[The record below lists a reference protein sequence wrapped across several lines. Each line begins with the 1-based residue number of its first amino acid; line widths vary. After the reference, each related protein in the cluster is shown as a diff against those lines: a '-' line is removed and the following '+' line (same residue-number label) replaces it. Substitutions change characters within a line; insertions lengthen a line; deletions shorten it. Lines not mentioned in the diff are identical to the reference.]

1 MQLNPVQLHHLKPA
15 QILPEQ
21 SHKNTQINIRSDISY
36 MLLNRNKLKNVLVV
50 LGKKCK
56 LLHWI
61 GSGEIVAETEIEC
74 TDPQTSVHH
83 MVLGPDHWK
92 IAVKKILVSKVNL
105 YRPTSDL
112 HKLEDARGF

>member
-1 MQLNPVQLHHLKPA
+1 MILYIFYICRTTLWKTEMHHILK
-15 QILPEQ
+15 
-21 SHKNTQINIRSDISY
+21 KKYRSTKCKKK
-36 MLLNRNKLKNVLVV
+36 KLYDLVHLFV
-50 LGKKCK
+50 FYIGKKCK

-61 GSGEIVAETEIEC
+61 GSGEIVVETEIEC